1 MGIAQEIEA
10 AIGGL
15 LTSAVSSK
23 SAALCAALS
32 PIAITGA
39 TIYLIVMGFAIMRGD
54 AGDPLHTFVWKA
66 FRMALI
72 AGLALSAGEYQGTI
86 INGTVALE
94 GALIESLSGMQS
106 VGALIDELAKPF
118 TDLGEQIWSQAVVGF
133 WPNFALIA
141 AAGAV
146 AIAECFIFCLGLG
159 FYLLAT
165 VALAVVLAIGPAF
178 IVCAMWPGTEKYTE
192 SWIGQVL
199 NYIVLKVLVATSIVM
214 LTSFVS
220 QYAAHISVTADAA
233 NVITA
238 TTSLLL
244 CCGAL
249 GVVML
254 NLPQIAAALSGGV
267 SISGIG
273 RTVGRALLDMLNSP
287 KKSKPSSPPDTSP
300 KGGGDIRP
308 GNGRVLTTG
317 PLPPPRAPLF
327 QRNTIERLRKNG

>member
-1 MGIAQEIEA
+1 MGIAQATEA
-10 AIGGL
+10 AISGL
-15 LTSAVSSK
+15 LTSTVSSK
-23 SAALCAALS
+23 SAALCSALV
-32 PIAITGA
+32 PIAATGA

-54 AGDPLHTFVWKA
+54 GGDSLQTFFWKS
-66 FRMALI
+66 FRMAFI
-72 AGLALSAGEYQGTI
+72 AGLALSAGEYQTTI
-86 INGTVALE
+86 IDGTTALE

-106 VGALIDELAKPF
+106 VGALIDDLSKPF
-118 TDLGEQIWSQAVVGF
+118 SDLGEQIWNQAVVGF
-133 WPNFALIA
+133 WPNFGLITA
-141 AAGAV
+141 AAAV

-159 FYLLAT
+159 FYLLAM
-165 VALAVVLAIGPAF
+165 VALAVVLAIGPVF
-178 IVCAMWPGTEKYTE
+178 ILCAMWPGTEKYTE

-220 QYAAHISVTADAA
+220 QYAAHISATSDAT

-244 CCGAL
+244 ACGAL

-267 SISGIG
+267 SIAGIG
-273 RTVGRALLDMLNSP
+273 RTVGRGLLDTLNRP
-287 KKSKPSSPPDTSP
+287 KNKANPNPGALP

-308 GNGRVLTTG
+308 GNGRAFTTG
-317 PLPPPRAPLF
+317 TLPPPRAPLF
-327 QRNTIERLRKNG
+327 QRNTIERLRKNA